1 MNSFILRVRFSDFF
15 FSQVPRS
22 DSLFVSI
29 VSVQICVAMMCH
41 PSVVVKLFLV
51 HPLFVSIVVY
61 LILLLLVFTP
71 IIIVVFVNLN
81 WENKKMPHVLVYSC

>member
-1 MNSFILRVRFSDFF
+1 MNAIQNGIFRSSSTYSGF

-29 VSVQICVAMMCH
+29 VSVYICVAMMCH

-51 HPLFVSIVVY
+51 HPLFVSVY
-61 LILLLLVFTP
+61 CCLSH
-71 IIIVVFVNLN
+71 IIIVSFYPYHYCCFRVFKLG
-81 WENKKMPHVLVYSC
+81 K